1 MENII
6 KQTLPAYT
14 SDFRFIRAEPN
25 KKFILYF
32 PTSNN
37 PAPQSPPPEPQDKK
51 KVTFSED

>member
-1 MENII
+1 MENIKI
-6 KQTLPAYT
+6 QALPAYT
-14 SDFRFIRAEPN
+14 CDFKFIRAEKN
-25 KKFILYF
+25 KKFVLYF